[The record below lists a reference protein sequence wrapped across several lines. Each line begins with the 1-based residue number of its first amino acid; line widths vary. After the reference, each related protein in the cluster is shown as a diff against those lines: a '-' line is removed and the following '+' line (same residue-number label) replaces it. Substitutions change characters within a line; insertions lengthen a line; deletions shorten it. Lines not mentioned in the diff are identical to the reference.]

1 MKEEREEEEEEK
13 VKRGEQCRLKNT
25 PTLNPAPM
33 KGRAPVTRGRD
44 AIPGGKRVRRNT
56 NQMTYKEA
64 RVMTDVVTMVPVPI
78 KVAKKGSENMK

>member
-1 MKEEREEEEEEK
+1 MEEEDEEEEK
-13 VKRGEQCRLKNT
+13 VKRGEQCGMKNT

-56 NQMTYKEA
+56 NQMTYRDA
-64 RVMTDVVTMVPVPI
+64 RVMTEVVMMVPVPSR
-78 KVAKKGSENMK
+78 VVKKGSENME